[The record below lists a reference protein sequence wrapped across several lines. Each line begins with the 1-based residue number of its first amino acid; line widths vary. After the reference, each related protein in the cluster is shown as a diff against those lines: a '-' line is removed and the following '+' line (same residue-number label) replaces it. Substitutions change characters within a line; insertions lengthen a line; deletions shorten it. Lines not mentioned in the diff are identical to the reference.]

1 MLSSLKRSSRDK
13 DKSNNINNNNSHL
26 NLHHKSSSSLKSR
39 IIPTTTSLLG
49 NANNNK
55 VLAPTRAIQ
64 ACASYIGQA
73 PNQLTFHSGDFFYVV
88 DGQEFSINT
97 EWIQAYDPIKKLQGL
112 VPCSY
117 FKIFEKT
124 HTPPGSN
131 TNSSTN
137 SLNSSIN
144 INTYNNNNNNSN
156 NNTVSN
162 NSNNH
167 TNSLNSSNSGPY
179 TSNGRTSAG
188 SNMSGI
194 SNVSSLNS
202 SRHYGNMNNNTM
214 NHGMNSINGGNN
226 NNNNTYHNTAATTP
240 LSLSTNRSSSGSAQ
254 TPSTSAR
261 SSGPNTINTFTVN
274 GIKKT
279 NVQTFPSLYGRILYD
294 FNAERNDELTV
305 PAGECVIL
313 FAHHDYEWY
322 IAKTIPH
329 YERPGLIPVSYV
341 QLLDVVTNIPY
352 GDPPKDIINRERL
365 PTVEEWK
372 HSRALLKASAEDLN
386 QTHNNNINIIHN
398 NNNNNNNN
406 NNSTNLLN
414 NLTNNNV
421 ITSSNNIKN
430 DNPLINTD
438 PVVDLNIES
447 FSFYH
452 NKYWY
457 LITCQLQNGS
467 IRSLCRY
474 YEDFVNLH
482 SNIMDCFPKE
492 GGQLNK
498 RERII
503 PHLPG
508 PLQIITEGIC
518 HKRLPDLNKYLKGLL
533 NLPVKISKSS
543 LVLSFFDL
551 KKGDKEFVSYDNIQ
565 PVHPQRPA
573 PQMANFLPGQL
584 EVSEPPSEYT
594 QQQQTLNNLSIP
606 SSAAAAAAAT
616 TTNTSNTT
624 TNNRVSVN
632 SYNSQHTRNSQY
644 QNDRLSE
651 YNLSQRLSGMN
662 LQETNSNSK
671 SRRGST
677 FSDPQLTTINSSS
690 NGSTSTVI
698 HQQQQQQYNQQIPQS
713 LDTPTSASISTTKIT
728 KDFDSGNKIKLK
740 FYYDED
746 IFAIHVS
753 DNLTL
758 IELKELIASKI
769 DDNDSNSN
777 SNTNLDI
784 KINELDSRIKIFPK
798 DKINR
803 DAYDYNNDDEIISNE
818 KLWASDCFTDKGKLL
833 VILK

>member
-13 DKSNNINNNNSHL
+13 DKSNSTNSNSHL

-39 IIPTTTSLLG
+39 IIPTSTSLLG

-137 SLNSSIN
+137 SLNSSNNVSIS
-144 INTYNNNNNNSN
+144 NNNNNSSNLYN
-156 NNTVSN
+156 NNTASN

-167 TNSLNSSNSGPY
+167 TNSLNSSNSGAY

-188 SNMSGI
+188 SNISGI

-202 SRHYGNMNNNTM
+202 SRHYGNMNNNSM
-214 NHGMNSINGGNN
+214 NNGMNNGAFNGI
-226 NNNNTYHNTAATTP
+226 NNTYHNTAATTP

-261 SSGPNTINTFTVN
+261 SSGPNTMNTFTVN
-274 GIKKT
+274 GIKKK

-386 QTHNNNINIIHN
+386 QTHNNNINIVH
-398 NNNNNNNN
+398 NN
-406 NNSTNLLN
+406 NNSTNIKNSGGLS
-414 NLTNNNV
+414 NNNSSNNNTS
-421 ITSSNNIKN
+421 TSSNNTKN
-430 DNPLINTD
+430 DNSLINQD
-438 PVVDLNIES
+438 LVVDLNIES

-457 LITCQLQNGS
+457 LITCQLQSGS

-498 RERII
+498 KERII

-594 QQQQTLNNLSIP
+594 QQQQTLLTNLSIP
-606 SSAAAAAAAT
+606 S
-616 TTNTSNTT
+616 TTNNTANANN
-624 TNNRVSVN
+624 TNTNGNRVSVN

-644 QNDRLSE
+644 QQDRLSE

-677 FSDPQLTTINSSS
+677 FSDPQLITINSSS
-690 NGSTSTVI
+690 NGSTSTVV
-698 HQQQQQQYNQQIPQS
+698 HQQYNQQNLQS
-713 LDTPTSASISTTKIT
+713 LDTPTSTSGISTAKIT

-740 FYYDED
+740 FYFDED

-769 DDNDSNSN
+769 DDDDSNSN
-777 SNTNLDI
+777 NLDI

-798 DKINR
+798 NRINR
-803 DAYDYNNDDEIISNE
+803 DAYDYNENDEIISNE